1 MTRHLRDVALL
12 LLLGENSRRVAST
25 DGGGGGGQRRREYGV
40 SSGIE
45 VEDDDDEVESNE
57 VPASLA
63 LEEVIPSTST
73 SSSSTSTSFSS
84 SSLSSSSLR
93 DRRANGDS
101 LRRRRRL
108 IGSADGNDDNGDGDL
123 IDNNN
128 NIFYPSPIRLMRGEL
143 LKQQRLGRRATSSY
157 EVGGA
162 VTAPGCGPTPGT
174 HHSPYLGCY
183 SDKKDDRA
191 FPYELYGG
199 MPSRFEH
206 GALDCERE
214 CTKRGFRYFG
224 REYIGQCFCGN
235 AIDDITRHGM
245 DDGCDC
251 CGTNVG
257 EGKMCVWEDAD
268 HPDSRAKLPYI
279 PVVLPMMQS
288 QSSSRQ
294 EQPLHAHLTDLVPI
308 QSNVNKNN
316 QVPAVVNQAST
327 TKPMGGFRIRLHW
340 ERGYNWQGSPE
351 EKFWCMECRGDCRSG
366 SVIQIDDCTSTSA
379 RQKFIAIA
387 KTLRPASNPALCITV
402 TGYNGRDSPVKL
414 RDCDRGSSSQNFLE
428 VRKDEKFEL
437 RSQDNADRC
446 LSQHHHPKRAE
457 VVYPEKCDKTRAT
470 DTSYWNIY

>member
-25 DGGGGGGQRRREYGV
+25 DGGGGGGRRRREYGV

-257 EGKMCVWEDAD
+257 EGKMCVWEV
-268 HPDSRAKLPYI
+268 RG
-279 PVVLPMMQS
+279 VVLYIIAPYRLSFFSCFVNHERPTIYSPFCRRHYSTPYFTIKSFANDDMTMIRTPTIRILGPS
-288 QSSSRQ
+288 CRTFPSSCQ
-294 EQPLHAHLTDLVPI
+294 
-308 QSNVNKNN
+308 
-316 QVPAVVNQAST
+316 
-327 TKPMGGFRIRLHW
+327 
-340 ERGYNWQGSPE
+340 
-351 EKFWCMECRGDCRSG
+351 
-366 SVIQIDDCTSTSA
+366 
-379 RQKFIAIA
+379 
-387 KTLRPASNPALCITV
+387 
-402 TGYNGRDSPVKL
+402 
-414 RDCDRGSSSQNFLE
+414 
-428 VRKDEKFEL
+428 
-437 RSQDNADRC
+437 
-446 LSQHHHPKRAE
+446 
-457 VVYPEKCDKTRAT
+457 
-470 DTSYWNIY
+470 